1 MVTLRCTQKLLQR
14 LGAAA
19 DARPGPPTTVLGD
32 WYASILHR
40 RPQQLVI
47 CMNERTLLVVLIPAR
62 EIKSMGERFREAA
75 IAQLRRIGVAPAA
88 IEAEAQAMSDVA
100 FGPTASR
107 SILGCLRE
115 ATFSLSIE
123 LEHPRYST
131 LPEIEDYLG
140 KNIYS
145 TTKYRR
151 PREHALELLGYRRT

>member
-19 DARPGPPTTVLGD
+19 DARPGPPTTVVGD

-62 EIKSMGERFREAA
+62 EIKSMGERFRDAA
-75 IAQLRRIGVAPAA
+75 IAQLRRIGVAPVAM
-88 IEAEAQAMSDVA
+88 EAEAQAMCDVGV
-100 FGPTASR
+100 GPVASR

-115 ATFSLSIE
+115 ANLCRSIDVK
-123 LEHPRYST
+123 HPRYST

-145 TTKYRR
+145 AAKYQR